1 MKKKECLVHGGD
13 ICEALWQGKGL
24 GLYVER
30 SLKRKVMRAIR
41 ELIREHGDE
50 WLPTEEQ
57 LRAVVIAQIEGN
69 DLDFDKKIEIPFE
82 VAVFAY
88 RIFEK
93 IFLQKMQK
101 DDSWYCLPRGR
112 YCINKKFMA
121 FVCRVYL
128 YMQKKIDFVTI

>member
-1 MKKKECLVHGGD
+1 MKKKEYLVRGGD
-13 ICEALWQGKGL
+13 ICDALWQGKGL

-30 SLKRKVMRAIR
+30 ALKRKVMRAIR
-41 ELIREHGDE
+41 ELIGEHGDE

-57 LRAVVIAQIEGN
+57 LKAVVIAQIEGK
-69 DLDFDKKIEIPFE
+69 DLDFDKGIEIPNE
-82 VAVFAY
+82 VEIFSSQVFG
-88 RIFEK
+88 K

-101 DDSWYCLPRGR
+101 DDSWFCLPRGGCR
-112 YCINKKFMA
+112 VNKKFMA